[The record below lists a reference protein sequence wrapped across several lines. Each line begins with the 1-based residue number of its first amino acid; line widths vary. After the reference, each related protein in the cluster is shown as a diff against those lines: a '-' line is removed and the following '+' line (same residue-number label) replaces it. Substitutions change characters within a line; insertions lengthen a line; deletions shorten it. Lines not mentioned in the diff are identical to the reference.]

1 MALVRPLVKRMS
13 INLIDRLEISGQGGR
28 GVVALSNRHS
38 SSLNGDYSARRPASA
53 PSTTGADGSLA
64 QSLSPPM

>member
-1 MALVRPLVKRMS
+1 MALVRPPVKRLP
-13 INLIDRLEISGQGGR
+13 INLIDSLKISGQGDR
-28 GVVALSNRHS
+28 GVIALPGRHPS
-38 SSLNGDYSARRPASA
+38 SANWDYSARRPASA